1 MTTYRFVLGP
11 LRATMAATLVAAV
24 VSLFAFVQSG
34 EAAPQ
39 AADKQPSAAVSP
51 KIVGGTETPDGKY
64 PFVAALLNTNS
75 GSTPTGQQFCGGSL
89 IDRDSVLTAAHCF
102 NQIGDSPQP
111 IRVTVG
117 RTVLDSTQGQVRSV
131 SSISIHPS
139 YDPPTTQNA
148 YDVAILQLGSAVEG
162 VPLMRLADASDDSL
176 ETPGR
181 DARVA
186 GWGSTVAQPAQGP
199 PNEPSHPDRMHEAQ
213 VPLVSDPQAKMTY
226 GGSYFEALMVAAGR
240 DNLDTCQG
248 DSGGPMFAQAAG
260 GYTQI
265 GITSFGNGCGAA
277 GNPGVYTEVNNPSI
291 RNFIVTKAG

>member
-24 VSLFAFVQSG
+24 VSLFVFVQSG

-75 GSTPTGQQFCGGSL
+75 GSTPTEQQFCGGSL
-89 IDRDSVLTAAHCF
+89 IDKDSVLTAAHCF
-102 NQIGDSPQP
+102 NRGDSPQP

-117 RTVLDSTQGQVRSV
+117 RTVLDSTQGQVVSV
-131 SSISIHPS
+131 SRISIHPR
-139 YDPPTTQNA
+139 YDPPTTHNA
-148 YDVAILQLGSAVEG
+148 YDVAVLQLGSAVEG

-199 PNEPSHPDRMHEAQ
+199 PNEPSLPDRMHEAQ
-213 VPLVSDPQAKMTY
+213 VPLVSDAQAKMTY
-226 GGSYFEALMVAAGR
+226 GESYFEALMVAAGR
-240 DNLDTCQG
+240 DNLDSCQG
-248 DSGGPMFAQAAG
+248 DSGGPLFDQAG
-260 GYTQI
+260 GSYTQI

-277 GNPGVYTEVNNPSI
+277 DNPGVYTEVNNPSI
-291 RNFIVTKAG
+291 NNFIVAEAR

>member
-1 MTTYRFVLGP
+1 MTTYTFVLGP

-24 VSLFAFVQSG
+24 VCVLAFVQSG
-34 EAAPQ
+34 PAAQ
-39 AADKQPSAAVSP
+39 AV
-51 KIVGGTETPDGKY
+51 VGGSETPDGKY

-75 GSTPTGQQFCGGSL
+75 GNTPTEQQFCGGSL
-89 IDRDSVLTAAHCF
+89 IDQDSVLTAAHCF
-102 NQIGDSPQP
+102 NRIGSPQP

-117 RTVLDSTQGQVRSV
+117 RTVLDSTQGQVRRV

-139 YDPPTTQNA
+139 YDPPTTHNA
-148 YDVAILQLGSAVEG
+148 HDVAILQLGRAVKRIK
-162 VPLMRLADASDDSL
+162 PINLATSTQNDL

-199 PNEPSHPDRMHEAQ
+199 PKEPSHPDRMHEAQ
-213 VPLVSDPQAKMTY
+213 VPLVSDAQAKMAY

-265 GITSFGNGCGAA
+265 GITSFGNGCGEAA
-277 GNPGVYTEVNNPSI
+277 NPGVYTEVNNPSI